1 MNAAVF
7 ILSFLFGLSLN
18 LTSPTLATVV
28 DVGISD
34 VPIEVPMDDLDPWYL
49 PTQNVNTDD

>member
-28 DVGISD
+28 DVEITD
-34 VPIEVPMDDLDPWYL
+34 APIEVPMDDLGSWYL
-49 PTQNVNTDD
+49 PTQDVNTDN

>member
-28 DVGISD
+28 DVEISD